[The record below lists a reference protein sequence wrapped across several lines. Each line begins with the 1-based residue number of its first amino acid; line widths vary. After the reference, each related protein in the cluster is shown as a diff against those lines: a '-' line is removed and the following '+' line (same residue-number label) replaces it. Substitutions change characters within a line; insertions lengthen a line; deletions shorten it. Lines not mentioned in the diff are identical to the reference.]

1 MRAPAR
7 SAMLIASFQVQ
18 GFTDPVDIRRELTV
32 RRGMARE
39 GMVQPVMAQD
49 LMVRHLL
56 DQDLMDHAF
65 MVQRANRAHMVQ
77 TLRDRPE

>member
-1 MRAPAR
+1 
-7 SAMLIASFQVQ
+7 MLIASFQVQ
-18 GFTDPVDIRRELTV
+18 GFTDPADIRREHTV
-32 RRGMARE
+32 RRAMARE

-49 LMVRHLL
+49 LMDQDLMARHLL